1 MVLRRWGRARR
12 RPRRQPPLFSYSRWD
27 GTQTGP
33 DLDATTLRIT
43 RAPAAGTA
51 AVAGTDEL
59 GPHVRYVAA
68 SAGGSDVFEY
78 EVCDL
83 WDRCTAGEVTVIV
96 GASGC
101 DITDTEGDDILYG
114 TDGDDVICGL
124 GGNDTIYGG
133 PGNDTLSGS
142 WGNDT
147 IWGNSGDD
155 MAYGGWDD
163 DTIDGGNG
171 ADYLNGGD
179 GDDACT
185 RGETTARCET

>member
-12 RPRRQPPLFSYSRWD
+12 RPRCQPPLFSCSRWD

-124 GGNDTIYGG
+124 GGNDT
-133 PGNDTLSGS
+133 LSGS

-163 DTIDGGNG
+163 ETIDGGNG